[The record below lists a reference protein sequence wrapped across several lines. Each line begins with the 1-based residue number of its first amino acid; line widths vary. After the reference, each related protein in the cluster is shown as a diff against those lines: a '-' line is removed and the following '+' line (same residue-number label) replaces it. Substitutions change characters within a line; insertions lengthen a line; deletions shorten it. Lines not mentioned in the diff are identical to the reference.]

1 MSTSPRQP
9 SAARRKL
16 AREDEAPV
24 SPLDVLRLL
33 GGGVLLSCLLS
44 YFVTETSLVWN
55 LRAPTWSSPWH
66 VVRAWMR
73 GPISLT
79 PAELSLYNG
88 TDVSLPIYLAING
101 TIYDVSASPSFYGPG
116 GGYHFFAGNDGTRA
130 FVTGCFS
137 EDVTP
142 DLRGVEDMFLPVDDD
157 DGDGDGDGADKRRDE
172 DGRLSKADR
181 KIRREQVE

>member
-1 MSTSPRQP
+1 M
-9 SAARRKL
+9 
-16 AREDEAPV
+16 
-24 SPLDVLRLL
+24 
-33 GGGVLLSCLLS
+33 
-44 YFVTETSLVWN
+44 F
-55 LRAPTWSSPWH
+55 RAPCGLVLSRRFYISITISTPPLQPTNTITPTIKLPYTNHPATPSKKKH
-66 VVRAWMR
+66 

-142 DLRGVEDMFLPVDDD
+142 DLRGVEEMFLPVDDD
-157 DGDGDGDGADKRRDE
+157 DDKDGDGKGDGDGDGKGDGDGDDKKSE
-172 DGRLSKADR
+172 EGGRLSKAER
-181 KIRREQVE
+181 KIRREQVT

>member
-1 MSTSPRQP
+1 M
-9 SAARRKL
+9 
-16 AREDEAPV
+16 
-24 SPLDVLRLL
+24 
-33 GGGVLLSCLLS
+33 
-44 YFVTETSLVWN
+44 
-55 LRAPTWSSPWH
+55 
-66 VVRAWMR
+66 
-73 GPISLT
+73 
-79 PAELSLYNG
+79 
-88 TDVSLPIYLAING
+88 SLPIYLAING

>member
-1 MSTSPRQP
+1 MEPAGADMVVAVACSEG
-9 SAARRKL
+9 L
-16 AREDEAPV
+16 DGEAHCSISLSLSL
-24 SPLDVLRLL
+24 SPLQHNTRTIQVPGTDP
-33 GGGVLLSCLLS
+33 
-44 YFVTETSLVWN
+44 
-55 LRAPTWSSPWH
+55 AQPPQKKKK
-66 VVRAWMR
+66 R